1 MQEVSKKWAD
11 MLSDQR
17 CRKEH
22 RVDING
28 RSYTSADI
36 VQLGI
41 GGELYPEDTVSVG
54 GTCAREIELTLRD
67 PGDISR
73 AARMDVYTRLVVD
86 GETSE
91 WIPKGVFRIATRQA
105 DATQNTLAINGF
117 DRMLEAEQPFTVQG
131 AWNWPMPMN
140 QVADHIMEQL
150 GWELD
155 DRTVVTDRYTMEL
168 PVNGETCRDMLGWI
182 AAASGGNWTITDQG
196 KARLIRLRDAPETS
210 ILVEEYG
217 RFIRF
222 GDNLIKIGPMDDV
235 TLDDLKDTTYI
246 GKRASQVTVG
256 MRHRPVTQV
265 ALSVSEEAGWV
276 VGTDDGE
283 CIDVYCPDGTLQM
296 ANDLLA
302 YLQGYEY
309 QPVMATEA
317 MIDPAAEM
325 GDGATIENVF
335 ATIASMDVTFD
346 ALYSADI
353 GAPGKSELE
362 SEYGEV
368 EGPITK
374 KFERQGD
381 ALRVQITKTEEFL
394 TTKIQNTEEGLTSTI
409 EQTAAG
415 LRRDFEAADQGLSTT
430 IEETAKGIRQT
441 ITDTKNDLSTTIET
455 TASGI
460 RKDFEA
466 ADTELGKRTTTIEE
480 TIDGITVSGE
490 GGTTYI
496 KPGAIQANSI
506 TGSMIKGGTI
516 TADDIETGSITASCL
531 SFSVYDQSQTKSEIQ
546 SQITALKN
554 GLTLT
559 VTNNRENTSATLQ
572 LLDNKIELD
581 SAEINL
587 TGLVTVNALQT
598 SGGGV
603 TINGDNITAGKI
615 SGSLINGEGL
625 NIADKFIV
633 SDGNITIKN
642 CSITLQDSS
651 VTGGMLKDD
660 SVTTSKINDGAVN
673 ADCIASDAVTS
684 TKIAAG
690 AVTAGKINAKGLRIG
705 PSDDDIQ
712 FEVTETG
719 QVNIK
724 GNVKISGSISWDN
737 VTGTSSVTN
746 GITSAQNAASAAQS
760 TANSASTAATKAAN
774 DVAALAGGTYKPPSF
789 TFISEKQ
796 ISSPTII
803 GGTIQ
808 GTQFYGDW
816 FTVNSSGGGFNVK
829 VKRSADSYI
838 DCLYM
843 QAGIYDSIPTAT
855 IRAPIMHIGSSS
867 QRTITYLD
875 GAVYLTG
882 NIYFNDDANVSGIP
896 ATAIDGNIT
905 AVFA

>member
-28 RSYTSADI
+28 HSYTHANI

-67 PGDISR
+67 PGDIPR
-73 AARMDVYTRLVVD
+73 AAKMEVFTRLVVD
-86 GETSE
+86 DETSE

-105 DATQNTLAINGF
+105 DATQNTLSINGF
-117 DRMLEAEQPFTVQG
+117 DRMLEAEQPFAVQG
-131 AWNWPMPMN
+131 AWDWPMPMN

-217 RFIRF
+217 RFIKF

-381 ALRVQITKTEEFL
+381 ALRVQITKTEESL
-394 TTKIQNTEEGLTSTI
+394 TTKIEDTEK
-409 EQTAAG
+409 Q
-415 LRRDFEAADQGLSTT
+415 LSTT
-430 IEETAKGIRQT
+430 ITE
-441 ITDTKNDLSTTIET
+441 

-466 ADTELGKRTTTIEE
+466 ADAELGKRTTTIEE

-490 GGTTYI
+490 QGETFI
-496 KPGAIQANSI
+496 APGAIKTGTI
-506 TGSMIKGGTI
+506 TGDMIAAGTI
-516 TADDIETGSITASCL
+516 TADDIKAGSITTGCL
-531 SFSVYDQSQTKSEIQ
+531 NFTVYDQSQTNAQIE
-546 SQITALKN
+546 SQINALKN
-554 GLTLT
+554 GLELT
-559 VTNNRENTSATLQ
+559 VTNNSSNTAATLR
-572 LLDNKIELD
+572 LMDGAVELD
-581 SAEINL
+581 AASINL
-587 TGLVTVNALQT
+587 TGLVTIDALQT

-603 TINGDNITAGKI
+603 TINGDNITAGTIK
-615 SGSLINGEGL
+615 GEYIDGKNL
-625 NIADKFIV
+625 NIADKFV
-633 SDGNITIKN
+633 VDDYGNITIKN

-651 VTGGMLKDD
+651 VDSDMLANNA
-660 SVTTSKINDGAVN
+660 VTEYKIADGAVK
-673 ADCIASDAVTS
+673 ADKIDARGLSIGSAS
-684 TKIAAG
+684 KP
-690 AVTAGKINAKGLRIG
+690 N
-705 PSDDDIQ
+705 Q
-712 FEVTETG
+712 FVVDEW
-719 QVNIK
+719 
-724 GNVKISGSISWDN
+724 GNVTIGGDVTINGSISWSQ
-737 VTGTSSVTN
+737 VTGTSGLTDDISTAK
-746 GITSAQNAASAAQS
+746 SDASTAKTDAS
-760 TANSASTAATKAAN
+760 TANTDLQALAKGNYTKAGI
-774 DVAALAGGTYKPPSF
+774 AGS
-789 TFISEKQ
+789 TFISGKV
-796 ISSPTII
+796 ISSAEIRGAEFKNLDGTGLFKVQTYNDFVTFII
-803 GGTIQ
+803 GTDTGTRFFIR
-808 GTQFYGDW
+808 GESDGGSINCNGFSLTGYKYSGSFKINNKEMISYNGYDGD
-816 FTVNSSGGGFNVK
+816 VVKAGPSGGTWDFSGVTVK
-829 VKRSADSYI
+829 
-838 DCLYM
+838 
-843 QAGIYDSIPTAT
+843 GIYAT
-855 IRAPIMHIGSSS
+855 FG
-867 QRTITYLD
+867 
-875 GAVYLTG
+875 
-882 NIYFNDDANVSGIP
+882 
-896 ATAIDGNIT
+896 
-905 AVFA
+905 

>member
-1 MQEVSKKWAD
+1 MGEHAADLDIGEKATKITRVNILVDDEHQYTAGDDTGRTLEKTVPWGSQEMAESILAAV
-11 MLSDQR
+11 R
-17 CRKEH
+17 
-22 RVDING
+22 
-28 RSYTSADI
+28 
-36 VQLGI
+36 GI
-41 GGELYPEDTVSVG
+41 DY
-54 GTCAREIELTLRD
+54 
-67 PGDISR
+67 
-73 AARMDVYTRLVVD
+73 
-86 GETSE
+86 
-91 WIPKGVFRIATRQA
+91 
-105 DATQNTLAINGF
+105 
-117 DRMLEAEQPFTVQG
+117 QPF
-131 AWNWPMPMN
+131 
-140 QVADHIMEQL
+140 
-150 GWELD
+150 
-155 DRTVVTDRYTMEL
+155 
-168 PVNGETCRDMLGWI
+168 
-182 AAASGGNWTITDQG
+182 
-196 KARLIRLRDAPETS
+196 
-210 ILVEEYG
+210 
-217 RFIRF
+217 
-222 GDNLIKIGPMDDV
+222 
-235 TLDDLKDTTYI
+235 
-246 GKRASQVTVG
+246 
-256 MRHRPVTQV
+256 
-265 ALSVSEEAGWV
+265 
-276 VGTDDGE
+276 VGTDA
-283 CIDVYCPDGTLQM
+283 L
-296 ANDLLA
+296 
-302 YLQGYEY
+302 
-309 QPVMATEA
+309 
-317 MIDPAAEM
+317 IDPAAEI
-325 GDGATIENVF
+325 GDGVTVGGIYSVLAQKDIAFGKLTTTEISAPSTDEIEDEYPYQSRQLRQQQRQV
-335 ATIASMDVTFD
+335 AQTRSMIVK
-346 ALYSADI
+346 SADSI
-353 GAPGKSELE
+353 TQL
-362 SEYGEV
+362 V
-368 EGPITK
+368 E
-374 KFERQGD
+374 D
-381 ALRVQITKTEEFL
+381 TEKNL
-394 TTKIQNTEEGLTSTI
+394 SSTI

-625 NIADKFIV
+625 NISDKFIV

-651 VTGGMLKDD
+651 VTGGMIKDNA
-660 SVTTSKINDGAVN
+660 VTSGKINSGAVTEGK
-673 ADCIASDAVTS
+673 IAADAVTS

-705 PSDDDIQ
+705 PSDEDIQ

-760 TANSASTAATKAAN
+760 TANSASTAASAAQSTANSASTAATNAAN

-808 GTQFYGDW
+808 GTKFIGEW
-816 FTVNSSGGGFNVK
+816 FNVNTENGGGFKISAKSPTDDRYYDIFTISGSFEGWGTPNV
-829 VKRSADSYI
+829 SINAPYANIGTGDPQLYI
-838 DCLYM
+838 NPSNLYL
-843 QAGIYDSIPTAT
+843 ISNV
-855 IRAPIMHIGSSS
+855 RIGSDYSGQKNTTLFENTNIKFTNS
-867 QRTITYLD
+867 TINFTGCDISGLD
-875 GAVYLTG
+875 GK
-882 NIYFNDDANVSGIP
+882 
-896 ATAIDGNIT
+896 IT
-905 AVFA
+905 AKFA

>member
-1 MQEVSKKWAD
+1 MYGGSKLYIGGD
-11 MLSDQR
+11 NTGVTD
-17 CRKEH
+17 
-22 RVDING
+22 NG
-28 RSYTSADI
+28 RMRPIT
-36 VQLGI
+36 GI
-41 GGELYPEDTVSVG
+41 
-54 GTCAREIELTLRD
+54 
-67 PGDISR
+67 
-73 AARMDVYTRLVVD
+73 
-86 GETSE
+86 
-91 WIPKGVFRIATRQA
+91 
-105 DATQNTLAINGF
+105 
-117 DRMLEAEQPFTVQG
+117 
-131 AWNWPMPMN
+131 
-140 QVADHIMEQL
+140 
-150 GWELD
+150 
-155 DRTVVTDRYTMEL
+155 
-168 PVNGETCRDMLGWI
+168 
-182 AAASGGNWTITDQG
+182 
-196 KARLIRLRDAPETS
+196 
-210 ILVEEYG
+210 
-217 RFIRF
+217 RFIT
-222 GDNLIKIGPMDDV
+222 GDESEIFVGDESGTVLEQECPHATMAMAEAA
-235 TLDDLKDTTYI
+235 LQRLK
-246 GKRASQVTVG
+246 
-256 MRHRPVTQV
+256 
-265 ALSVSEEAGWV
+265 
-276 VGTDDGE
+276 
-283 CIDVYCPDGTLQM
+283 
-296 ANDLLA
+296 
-302 YLQGYEY
+302 GYEY
-309 QPVMATEA
+309 QMATVDEA
-317 MIDPAAEM
+317 GLDPAAEP
-325 GDGATIENVF
+325 GDGITAGGTYFALSRVSDDGGGFPTVEATGE
-335 ATIASMDVTFD
+335 AEMED
-346 ALYSADI
+346 
-353 GAPGKSELE
+353 
-362 SEYGEV
+362 EY
-368 EGPITK
+368 PT
-374 KFERQGD
+374 QGD
-381 ALRVQITKTEEFL
+381 GPLTRYLKREIRGAYTVIERTDTSIRLLVEDTE
-394 TTKIQNTEEGLTSTI
+394 KGLSSTI

-737 VTGTSSVTN
+737 VTGTSGLTN
-746 GITSAQNAASAAQS
+746 DIN
-760 TANSASTAATKAAN
+760 TAKSDASTAKTDAGTAKTDAGAAKEN
-774 DVAALAGGTYKPPSF
+774 VRKLAIGEYTPTLSYGET
-789 TFISEKQ
+789 TFISAKQ
-796 ISSPTII
+796 ISTPTII

-808 GTQFYGDW
+808 GTEFIGEW
-816 FTVNSSGGGFNVK
+816 FNVKTESGGGFKISAKNTDNKYYDIFTVSGSFEGWGTPRVSINAPYADIGVGDPQLYIRPTNLYLISNV
-829 VKRSADSYI
+829 S
-838 DCLYM
+838 
-843 QAGIYDSIPTAT
+843 
-855 IRAPIMHIGSSS
+855 IGSDYSGQKNTTLFENTNIKFTNS
-867 QRTITYLD
+867 TMD
-875 GAVYLTG
+875 LTG
-882 NIYFNDDANVSGIP
+882 CTVTGFTP
-896 ATAIDGNIT
+896 T
-905 AVFA
+905 FA